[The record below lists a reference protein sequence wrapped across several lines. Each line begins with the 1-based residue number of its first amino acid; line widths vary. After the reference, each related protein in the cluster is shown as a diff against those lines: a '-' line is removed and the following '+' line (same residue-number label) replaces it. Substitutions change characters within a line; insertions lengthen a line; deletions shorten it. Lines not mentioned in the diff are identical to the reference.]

1 MKYFVKATTWL
12 RICVVVLSVIFA
24 ISITGCDEIGPIVV
38 DATSPPPEWEEWY
51 GGIDGKWY
59 GDVDD
64 WAVTKPIGDLLQPS
78 VRLIYFLPSDREV
91 RPERASALSQ
101 MITEVQ
107 EFYADEM
114 ERHGFGRKTFT
125 LETDTGGIPIVHFVR
140 GKFEEGYYERATG
153 YRVWGE
159 CFGYINDFRHIYFIV
174 IDNSYELL
182 WKGRACGFG
191 EVTFIPASGEV
202 VYHFDSIA
210 VRHRDETTGESALG
224 GGHPHPC
231 IRILFLKRW
240 KPLSSTQNPNARTR
254 TCFWV
259 GA

>member
-1 MKYFVKATTWL
+1 MKYFVKATIWL
-12 RICVVVLSVIFA
+12 RMCVAVLLVALVIIVA
-24 ISITGCDEIGPIVV
+24 GCDEVSPIVV
-38 DATSPPPEWEEWY
+38 DAASPPPEWEKWY

-125 LETDTGGIPIVHFVR
+125 LETDTGGIPVVHFIR
-140 GKFEEGYYERATG
+140 GE
-153 YRVWGE
+153 
-159 CFGYINDFRHIYFIV
+159 I
-174 IDNSYELL
+174 
-182 WKGRACGFG
+182 
-191 EVTFIPASGEV
+191 
-202 VYHFDSIA
+202 
-210 VRHRDETTGESALG
+210 
-224 GGHPHPC
+224 
-231 IRILFLKRW
+231 
-240 KPLSSTQNPNARTR
+240 
-254 TCFWV
+254 
-259 GA
+259 